1 MRILVIDDE
10 TALAQQL
17 QTMLEAERYLVDT
30 APDGETALNKLN
42 NNPVDLIILDIM
54 LPKLDGLS
62 VLRYIRENDQSTP
75 ILMLSAKNSIK
86 DKITGLDL
94 GADDYLAKPFSSAE
108 LMARVR
114 ALLRRHSNLKGHL
127 LTVGDLELD
136 TKSRELRKA
145 GQPLI
150 LTSREFAIL
159 EFLLYNKNRVIS
171 RFSIAEHVWG
181 DAFDPFSMSNFIDVH
196 IKNLRRKIDSPG
208 QPSNIHTLRGL
219 GYIIRDGS

>member
-10 TALAQQL
+10 TALVQQL
-17 QTMLEAERYLVDT
+17 RTMLEAERYLVDT
-30 APDGETALNKLN
+30 APDGEIALNKLN
-42 NNPVDLIILDIM
+42 NNSVDLIILDII

-62 VLRYIRENDQSTP
+62 VLRYIRENEQGTP
-75 ILMLSAKNSIK
+75 ILILSALGTIE
-86 DKITGLDL
+86 DKITCLDL
-94 GADDYLAKPFSSAE
+94 GADDYLSKPFSPAE

-114 ALLRRHSNLKGHL
+114 ALLRRHSNLKGHR
-127 LTVGDLELD
+127 LTAGDLELD
-136 TKSRELRKA
+136 IKSRELYKA
-145 GQPLI
+145 GQLII
-150 LTSREFAIL
+150 LTSREFSIL

-181 DAFDPFSMSNFIDVH
+181 EAFDPFSMSNFIDVH

-208 QPSNIHTLRGL
+208 QSSLIHTLRGL

>member
-10 TALAQQL
+10 TALVKQL

-42 NNPVDLIILDIM
+42 SNSVDLIILDIM

-75 ILMLSAKNSIK
+75 ILMLSARNAIK
-86 DKITGLDL
+86 DKITCLDL

-114 ALLRRHSNLKGHL
+114 ALLRRYSNSKDHL

-181 DAFDPFSMSNFIDVH
+181 EAFDPFSMSNFIDVH

>member
-114 ALLRRHSNLKGHL
+114 ALLRRYSNSKDHL

>member
-10 TALAQQL
+10 TALVQQL
-17 QTMLEAERYLVDT
+17 RTMLEAERYLVDT

-42 NNPVDLIILDIM
+42 NNSVDLIILDII

-62 VLRYIRENDQSTP
+62 VLRYIRENEQGTP
-75 ILMLSAKNSIK
+75 ILILSALGTIE
-86 DKITGLDL
+86 DKITCLDL
-94 GADDYLAKPFSSAE
+94 GADDYLSKPFSPAE

-127 LTVGDLELD
+127 LTAGDLELD
-136 TKSRELRKA
+136 IKSRELHKA
-145 GQPLI
+145 GQRII
-150 LTSREFAIL
+150 LTSREFSIL

-181 DAFDPFSMSNFIDVH
+181 EAFDPFNMSNFIDVH

-208 QPSNIHTLRGL
+208 QSSLIHTLRGL